1 MYCLKRTIA
10 ISLLAASVSLST
22 PCLSQSIGA
31 SYLIDNSSPAWFL
44 NQAKP
49 ETIVVNGKAIT
60 YMAQFNNQLA
70 QDKFGWTTNFQIM
83 RPGLYQFIV
92 YPKGS
97 DNPFSPQVR
106 RLMEPVYGQNGD
118 WPKYQEMQNQ
128 IFPMTPAFG
137 QAAGGKFSALVVL
150 NGKPAANTV
159 VAVEYYGA
167 DNYKG
172 ASATTKIITLLRTNK
187 DGEIDFTIP
196 WEGWWGFVA
205 INNANSL
212 TVSKDGSPI
221 ELGSVLWTKFVKQ

>member
-1 MYCLKRTIA
+1 
-10 ISLLAASVSLST
+10 
-22 PCLSQSIGA
+22 
-31 SYLIDNSSPAWFL
+31 
-44 NQAKP
+44 
-49 ETIVVNGKAIT
+49 
-60 YMAQFNNQLA
+60 MAQFNNQLA

-118 WPKYQEMQNQ
+118 WPKYKEMQNQ
-128 IFPMTPAFG
+128 IFPITPAFG
-137 QAAGGKFSALVVL
+137 QAAGG
-150 NGKPAANTV
+150 N
-159 VAVEYYGA
+159 
-167 DNYKG
+167 NYKG

-187 DGEIDFTIP
+187 DGVIDFTIP

-205 INNANSL
+205 LNNANSL
-212 TVSKDGSPI
+212 TVSKDGSSI